1 LIADQLAQGRSL
13 ALLTFSLLGLRYVL
27 QYFDPT
33 RGVDSPIIMAKLRWQ
48 NVLEEIDRL
57 QPRQIF
63 YNNAVSFPDA
73 QKLAYG
79 IALHKEGHPS
89 CQLTLAVHDFFMIC
103 PSQHLMNAEGK
114 FCHIPKDL
122 SICAHC
128 LGASPQDLTP
138 LYRKTDIALWRQNW
152 ASLLNV
158 ANEILVFDPS
168 AADILCDVFTDI
180 PAAKISLRPHVVP
193 PLSREERKLI
203 DQWKSTRSRKS
214 GCIGI
219 VGNISSAYKGNK
231 TVHALSNQIAEAGL
245 PYTIVCIG
253 QTAPKPAARGIY
265 RETGSYRKE
274 DLTRLIIENDVD
286 VFLFCSNGPETF
298 SYVLHEIEAYGLPI
312 AAYPIGAQA
321 TFLQRYPFAI
331 PLPPDCSAQEVL
343 TRLMPY
349 LGTKK
354 VTTQPSQ

>member
-1 LIADQLAQGRSL
+1 
-13 ALLTFSLLGLRYVL
+13 
-27 QYFDPT
+27 
-33 RGVDSPIIMAKLRWQ
+33 
-48 NVLEEIDRL
+48 
-57 QPRQIF
+57 
-63 YNNAVSFPDA
+63 
-73 QKLAYG
+73 
-79 IALHKEGHPS
+79 
-89 CQLTLAVHDFFMIC
+89 
-103 PSQHLMNAEGK
+103 
-114 FCHIPKDL
+114 
-122 SICAHC
+122 
-128 LGASPQDLTP
+128 
-138 LYRKTDIALWRQNW
+138 
-152 ASLLNV
+152 
-158 ANEILVFDPS
+158 LVFDPS
-168 AADILCDVFTDI
+168 SADILCDVFTDI

-298 SYVLHEIEAYGLPI
+298 SYVLHEIESYGLPI

-354 VTTQPSQ
+354 ATTQPSQ